1 MKKSIAYV
9 FLFIG
14 IALVLIILLEDNKK
28 SNMIGEKVR
37 QNYREEISGIVSSV
51 SQNRGTIKL
60 QLKDEAYKPIYF
72 GVTRNYK
79 LSPYDLDDFLQS
91 GDSVYKA
98 SNSNDFF
105 VFREGNIYRF
115 VLDKR
120 INK

>member
-1 MKKSIAYV
+1 
-9 FLFIG
+9 
-14 IALVLIILLEDNKK
+14 VLIILLGDNNKSKK
-28 SNMIGEKVR
+28 IGEKVR
-37 QNYREEISGIVSSV
+37 QNYRQEISGIVSSV

-60 QLKDEAYKPIYF
+60 QLKDEANKPYYF

-79 LSPYDLDDFLQS
+79 LCPYDLDDFLQS

-105 VFREGNIYRF
+105 VFREGNKYRF